1 MNIAFFLYP
10 KEDVKYLDPESTV
23 RQALEKMKHHRFT
36 SVPLVSENGFYAGT
50 MTEGDLLWALAEQ
63 LRREEDYEKVLQTR
77 LKDIKQRVRYKP
89 VSITAHI
96 EELVDAITDQNFVPV
111 VDDGKYFIGIIR
123 RRDII
128 EYYSTKL
135 KQLENEVR

>member
-1 MNIAFFLYP
+1 
-10 KEDVKYLDPESTV
+10 
-23 RQALEKMKHHRFT
+23 
-36 SVPLVSENGFYAGT
+36 
-50 MTEGDLLWALAEQ
+50 
-63 LRREEDYEKVLQTR
+63 
-77 LKDIKQRVRYKP
+77 KDIKQRVRYKP